1 MMARKY
7 QSAARLS
14 ELLNG
19 IAAFDQAFDCE
30 ITGLSLDSRQV
41 KPGGL
46 FLACGGYRTQGHDY
60 VEDAIR
66 AGAAAVLWETEAN
79 ISHSEKLLKFP
90 PAVKT
95 GVPVISV
102 DCLREKVGEIAARFF
117 GHPSRDMLVIGVT
130 GTNGKT
136 SCSQFIAQVLNKN
149 VPCGVIGTVGYG
161 LYGRLRFASHTT
173 PDAVT
178 LQALLAEMRDSG
190 ARSVVME
197 VSSHGLDQGRI
208 NGTAIDI
215 AVFTNLSRDHLDYHN
230 DMKSYGQAK
239 QRLFAM
245 PGLKHAVIN
254 TDDAYGR
261 EVMQSLSPSIYGIA
275 YGLAPYESVPQ
286 VLGHDLLLDEQGIQL
301 SLTTP
306 WGNGRLQSGLL
317 GRFNASNLLAVIGT
331 LLATGRPLEQVLTNV
346 RGLTTVAG
354 RMERFGGE
362 GAQPLVVVDY
372 AHTPDALE
380 HALRALRDH
389 HPRTLTCVFGC
400 GGDRDRGK
408 RPLMGKVAEQLA
420 DKVIVTDDNPRS
432 ESPADIVADILTGLE
447 HPDSVMVIHDRAT
460 AIAHAIDSSGE
471 GDIILVAGKGHEDYQ
486 LVGDRKLIFSDREQV
501 AKLLQRR
508 VGC

>member
-149 VPCGVIGTVGYG
+149 VPCG
-161 LYGRLRFASHTT
+161 R
-173 PDAVT
+173 
-178 LQALLAEMRDSG
+178 
-190 ARSVVME
+190 
-197 VSSHGLDQGRI
+197 
-208 NGTAIDI
+208 
-215 AVFTNLSRDHLDYHN
+215 
-230 DMKSYGQAK
+230 
-239 QRLFAM
+239 
-245 PGLKHAVIN
+245 
-254 TDDAYGR
+254 
-261 EVMQSLSPSIYGIA
+261 
-275 YGLAPYESVPQ
+275 
-286 VLGHDLLLDEQGIQL
+286 
-301 SLTTP
+301 
-306 WGNGRLQSGLL
+306 
-317 GRFNASNLLAVIGT
+317 
-331 LLATGRPLEQVLTNV
+331 
-346 RGLTTVAG
+346 
-354 RMERFGGE
+354 
-362 GAQPLVVVDY
+362 
-372 AHTPDALE
+372 
-380 HALRALRDH
+380 
-389 HPRTLTCVFGC
+389 
-400 GGDRDRGK
+400 
-408 RPLMGKVAEQLA
+408 
-420 DKVIVTDDNPRS
+420 
-432 ESPADIVADILTGLE
+432 
-447 HPDSVMVIHDRAT
+447 
-460 AIAHAIDSSGE
+460 
-471 GDIILVAGKGHEDYQ
+471 
-486 LVGDRKLIFSDREQV
+486 
-501 AKLLQRR
+501 
-508 VGC
+508 